1 VTVTE
6 TPLDEFA
13 DNVWVKRVPLNFYG
27 MQMGA
32 RMTVIRL
39 SDAAGGGLFV
49 HSPITL
55 TPELKSQVEALGAV
69 RFLIAPNRLHHLFI
83 SDWVTAYPDAE
94 RWCVKN
100 LVKKRPDIDWTGVL
114 DDAYPSNGASPA
126 TAWGAD
132 IDQII
137 FRTSFQ
143 NEALFLQRASKTLI
157 LVDLFESVW
166 PEDHWLY
173 RWVSR
178 LLGTWQRLTL
188 TYDQRLTVRDKPA
201 ARATCNTILSWDFDN
216 IILAHGRLIT
226 GNGKQAFRDGMKWLK
241 LEAPAR

>member
-1 VTVTE
+1 MTVTE
-6 TPLDEFA
+6 TPLEEFA
-13 DNVWVKRVPLNFYG
+13 DHVWVKRIPLNFYG
-27 MQMGA
+27 MQMGT

-49 HSPITL
+49 HSPIKL
-55 TPELKSQVEALGAV
+55 TPDLKSQIEAMGPV
-69 RFLIAPNRLHHLFI
+69 RFLIAPNRLHHLFV
-83 SDWVTAYPDAE
+83 SDWVAAFPDAE

-100 LVKKRPDIDWTGVL
+100 LVKKRQDITWTGVL
-114 DDAYPSNGASPA
+114 DDAYASNGADPA

-143 NEALFLQRASKTLI
+143 DEALFLHRASKTLI

-173 RWVSR
+173 RWFSR
-178 LLGTWQRLTL
+178 LLGTWRRPTV
-188 TYDQRLTVRDKPA
+188 TYDQRLTVRNKPT
-201 ARATCNTILSWDFDN
+201 ARATRDTVLSWDFDR

-226 GNGKQAFRDGMKWLK
+226 ENGKQAFRDGMAWLK
-241 LEAPAR
+241 G